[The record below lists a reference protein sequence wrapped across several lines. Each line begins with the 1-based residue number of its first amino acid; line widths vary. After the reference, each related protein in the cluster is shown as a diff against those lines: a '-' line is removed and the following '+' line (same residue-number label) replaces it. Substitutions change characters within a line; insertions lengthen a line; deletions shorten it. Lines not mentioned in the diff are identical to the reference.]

1 MLGSIEE
8 LEKDIEL
15 FQQNMAASGELQI
28 LLKQMLEQIKQQSS
42 EFGTQSS
49 ALISRVDNLPSTI
62 ENANISSNNRVKN
75 DVAIEIDRALQ
86 SFANEQSRY
95 LQGLEQTKQQVQSYI
110 EQSQFQEKA
119 FSDKTTTVVTKVDG
133 ILVAVETE
141 NQKSNARIK
150 ADVEIVL
157 QGAHRKFAEEQAK
170 YIHELEETKQQL
182 QNYIEQ
188 SQFQEK
194 TFSDK
199 TTTIVTKVDG
209 IPTAVEAE
217 NQKSN
222 AQIKADVETA
232 LQGALQKF
240 ADEQTEY
247 LQALERT
254 KQQLQSYIEQF
265 RSQEKTFG
273 EKTVTIV
280 AKVDGIPSAVEAEN
294 LKSNALIK
302 ADIEVMLQR
311 TLQKFVDEQSK
322 YLHAIKNMEQQ
333 IQKLMNQ
340 SDAQGKAFAD
350 GVASAI
356 AKFDES
362 AREIVDDNSLA
373 NTALKA
379 EIDKLLVERNAT
391 FAEEQNKYLAS
402 LQQTQSEI
410 KNCESQLTVKYAEFI
425 DTLHK
430 MNISNLYDQ
439 NVQLKN
445 ELNKRT
451 TILVIISAISVIV
464 GIVGIIL

>member
-15 FQQNMAASGELQI
+15 FQQNMAASGELQM
-28 LLKQMLEQIKQQSS
+28 LLKQMLEQIKQQNS

-75 DVAIEIDRALQ
+75 DVAAEIDRALQ

-110 EQSQFQEKA
+110 EQSQ
-119 FSDKTTTVVTKVDG
+119 S
-133 ILVAVETE
+133 
-141 NQKSNARIK
+141 
-150 ADVEIVL
+150 
-157 QGAHRKFAEEQAK
+157 
-170 YIHELEETKQQL
+170 
-182 QNYIEQ
+182 
-188 SQFQEK
+188 QEK

-199 TTTIVTKVDG
+199 TTTIITKVDG
-209 IPTAVEAE
+209 IPAAVEAE

-222 AQIKADVETA
+222 AQIKSDVETA
-232 LQGALQKF
+232 LQKF
-240 ADEQTEY
+240 EDEQTKY
-247 LQALERT
+247 LQA
-254 KQQLQSYIEQF
+254 IE
-265 RSQEKTFG
+265 
-273 EKTVTIV
+273 
-280 AKVDGIPSAVEAEN
+280 
-294 LKSNALIK
+294 
-302 ADIEVMLQR
+302 
-311 TLQKFVDEQSK
+311 
-322 YLHAIKNMEQQ
+322 NMKQQ
-333 IQKLMNQ
+333 IQELMDQ
-340 SDAQGKAFAD
+340 SNAQGKAFAD

-362 AREIVDDNSLA
+362 AKRIVDDNTAA
-373 NTALKA
+373 NAALKGD
-379 EIDKLLVERNAT
+379 IDKLLAERNVA

-410 KNCESQLTVKYAEFI
+410 KNCESQLTAKYAEFI
-425 DTLHK
+425 DTLQK

-439 NVQLKN
+439 NIQLKN

-451 TILVIISAISVIV
+451 TILMIISAISVIV

>member
-75 DVAIEIDRALQ
+75 DVAIEI
-86 SFANEQSRY
+86 
-95 LQGLEQTKQQVQSYI
+95 G
-110 EQSQFQEKA
+110 
-119 FSDKTTTVVTKVDG
+119 
-133 ILVAVETE
+133 
-141 NQKSNARIK
+141 
-150 ADVEIVL
+150 
-157 QGAHRKFAEEQAK
+157 GAHRKFAEEQAK

-356 AKFDES
+356 VKFDES